1 MERKML
7 SLRNLFLALVFLAS
21 SSLLVACDNAE
32 QKDAEAPAAEAV
44 AETSAEAGADIAD
57 SATSDANAEAEQP
70 ASE

>member
-7 SLRNLFLALVFLAS
+7 SLRNLFLAFVFVAS
-21 SSLLVACDNAE
+21 SSFLVACDNAA
-32 QKDAEAPAAEAV
+32 QKDAEVPAAEAV